1 MTDTV
6 ISRWGTPIRLTDE
19 RWSHIVEGHSE
30 LVGLRPRVLN
40 ALENAERILE
50 GNNDELFAV
59 QESEPG
65 KWIVVIYK
73 ELNGDGHVIT
83 AFLTS
88 KERWLNR
95 RRQLW
100 P

>member
-1 MTDTV
+1 MTDIV
-6 ISRWGTPIRLTDE
+6 ISQWGTPIRLPDE
-19 RWSHIVEGHSE
+19 RWAHIVEGHSE
-30 LVGLRPRVLN
+30 LAGMRPSVLN

-50 GNNDELFAV
+50 GTKGGLLAV
-59 QESEPG
+59 QEREPG
-65 KWIVVIYK
+65 KWIVVVYK
-73 ELNGDGHVIT
+73 ELSGDGHVIT

-88 KERWLNR
+88 KETWLNR

>member
-1 MTDTV
+1 MTDIV

-19 RWSHIVEGHSE
+19 RWGHIVGGHSE
-30 LVGLRPRVLN
+30 LMGMRPSVLN

-50 GNNDELFAV
+50 GARGELLAV
-59 QESEPG
+59 QEREPG
-65 KWIVVIYK
+65 KWIVVVYK
-73 ELNGDGHVIT
+73 ELSGDGYVIT